1 MAGKPSYTRKQIEF
15 VLIHILDKVALHR
28 IIEAFKETFSQ
39 DVTIGQIK
47 YLKSK
52 YGKDPD
58 YGSPLLEGRV
68 RIVEEMATLRTPA
81 DAIFP
86 YQPCQHSGLSQ
97 TASEEQKQTGH
108 NGVC

>member
-68 RIVEEMATLRTPA
+68 RIVEEMATL
-81 DAIFP
+81 
-86 YQPCQHSGLSQ
+86 
-97 TASEEQKQTGH
+97 
-108 NGVC
+108 